1 MVFSGWKRPAKYF
14 GLSSL
19 YDGCMT
25 VKLAYNGSVLA
36 QNAVIYSQC
45 LQYQKDVPIS
55 LRPHSGSFFFEKNC
69 PKIGPYFGKPIKE
82 NMCMGNTMKSCIF
95 EILRIFL
102 HRFKYT
108 NCSLYDIRKY
118 FQKYNWKYHLSAVLG
133 AVIKCQKSTGSA
145 WETLHYTKL
154 YF

>member
-1 MVFSGWKRPAKYF
+1 MAVYWPKTP
-14 GLSSL
+14 SSIVNACNTRKMFPSHS
-19 YDGCMT
+19 DRT
-25 VKLAYNGSVLA
+25 VV
-36 QNAVIYSQC
+36 V
-45 LQYQKDVPIS
+45 
-55 LRPHSGSFFFEKNC
+55 FFEKNC

-95 EILRIFL
+95 EISRLFL

-108 NCSLYDIRKY
+108 NFSLYDIRKY

-133 AVIKCQKSTGSA
+133 VVIKCQKSTGSA
-145 WETLHYTKL
+145 WETLHYKKL